1 MSHFLEWQR
10 LYLHG
15 NMKNNIFLVQN
26 SSLARSWRG
35 RFCVCRNKY
44 LVGNILTNHQQTF
57 ANKIKLVHTNCI
69 SISQRNECVLQFFN
83 VLKTLMRSWVMVP
96 LYWSHYNMF
105 YFCFSL
111 FCHFFSCTVLCFLLL
126 LFCLCRRICPSV
138 FFLSGLLSCY
148 RKNIFSMYFCCSRCS
163 IQKTKLGHVGGDVE
177 EKIKL
182 HIYSHLDSSGCKSL

>member
-1 MSHFLEWQR
+1 
-10 LYLHG
+10 
-15 NMKNNIFLVQN
+15 
-26 SSLARSWRG
+26 
-35 RFCVCRNKY
+35 
-44 LVGNILTNHQQTF
+44 
-57 ANKIKLVHTNCI
+57 
-69 SISQRNECVLQFFN
+69 
-83 VLKTLMRSWVMVP
+83 MVP

-138 FFLSGLLSCY
+138 FFLSCLLSCY

-182 HIYSHLDSSGCKSL
+182 HIYSHLDSGVAVKVCSISQDSRWLFSIHFCTPFFLVFLKFFL

>member
-1 MSHFLEWQR
+1 M
-10 LYLHG
+10 
-15 NMKNNIFLVQN
+15 
-26 SSLARSWRG
+26 
-35 RFCVCRNKY
+35 CRNKY
-44 LVGNILTNHQQTF
+44 LVGNILTNQQQTL

-126 LFCLCRRICPSV
+126 LSV
-138 FFLSGLLSCY
+138 FVEEYALLSSFFLAFFLATE
-148 RKNIFSMYFCCSRCS
+148 RTSMYFCCSRCS

-182 HIYSHLDSSGCKSL
+182 HIYSHLDSSGCKS

>member
-1 MSHFLEWQR
+1 MCTAIFQCA
-10 LYLHG
+10 
-15 NMKNNIFLVQN
+15 KNLDAILSYGTPVLV
-26 SSLARSWRG
+26 AYIIC
-35 RFCVCRNKY
+35 F
-44 LVGNILTNHQQTF
+44 TF
-57 ANKIKLVHTNCI
+57 A
-69 SISQRNECVLQFFN
+69 
-83 VLKTLMRSWVMVP
+83 
-96 LYWSHYNMF
+96 F
-105 YFCFSL
+105 YFSSFSL

-138 FFLSGLLSCY
+138 FFLSCLLSCY